1 MFELSG
7 GLTIDG
13 KKYIVIDE
21 TNDEPLVR
29 VKFFDEQ
36 SLKLT
41 CEERK
46 EVGNA
51 LFDKLLE
58 IYKFRNGAN
67 HAVH

>member
-13 KKYIVIDE
+13 KKYIVSDE
-21 TNDEPLVR
+21 TNDEPLIN

-41 CEERK
+41 
-46 EVGNA
+46 
-51 LFDKLLE
+51 
-58 IYKFRNGAN
+58 
-67 HAVH
+67 